1 MDENK
6 EYTDVMRRLVE
17 NWKVI
22 IAGQQAK
29 EDRGPLID
37 RAFELG
43 ASYQDVGVATGLDRS
58 SIYRIRHRSRSGQ
71 PSEKGAQPGKAKD
84 QQCSMNSR
92 KQPRIM

>member
-6 EYTDVMRRLVE
+6 EYTDVMHRLVE

-22 IAGQQAK
+22 IAGQQAR

-58 SIYRIRHRSRSGQ
+58 SIYRIRHRSRGGQ
-71 PSEKGAQPGKAKD
+71 PSGKGAQPGKAKD
-84 QQCSMNSR
+84 R
-92 KQPRIM
+92 